1 MSDAAL
7 ESTRIRPAPDS
18 GRIRAR
24 FAALKQAGRG
34 GLVTFVTAGDPDRAT
49 SMRILEGLPA
59 AGADVIELGMPFT
72 DPMAD
77 GPAIQASSQR
87 ALKAGIKLAQ
97 IIEMVAAFRE
107 QDGDTPVVLMG
118 YYNPIYNYGVDRFL
132 ADAKKAGVDGLIV
145 VDLPP
150 EEDEELC
157 LPALAAGVNF
167 IRLATPTTDDERLPR
182 VLANTSGFVYYVS
195 ITGITGTRSAAG
207 ADVGA
212 AVERLKRHTDL
223 PVAVG
228 FGIKTPEQAA
238 EVART
243 ADAAVVGSALVE
255 QVRTNLDAEGRAT
268 GDLVGKVLDTVGALA
283 AGLRNDAKSNSQ

>member
-1 MSDAAL
+1 MSDPAL
-7 ESTRIRPAPDS
+7 QATTTRPAPDS

-24 FAALKQAGRG
+24 FAALRQAGRG

-87 ALKAGIKLAQ
+87 ALKAGIKLAE
-97 IIEMVAAFRE
+97 ILEMVAAFRGK
-107 QDGDTPVVLMG
+107 DADTPVILMG

-132 ADAKKAGVDGLIV
+132 ADAKAAGVDGLIV

-150 EEDEELC
+150 EEDQELC

-167 IRLATPTTDDERLPR
+167 IRLATPTTDDVRLPK

-195 ITGITGTRSAAG
+195 IMGITGTRSAAG
-207 ADVGA
+207 DEVRQ

-223 PVAVG
+223 PIAVG
-228 FGIKTPEQAA
+228 FGIRTPEQAA
-238 EVART
+238 EVAAV

-255 QVRTNLDAEGRAT
+255 QVRRQLDDEGRAKPE
-268 GDLVGKVLDTVGALA
+268 LVDGVLQSVSALA
-283 AGLRNDAKSNSQ
+283 KGVRGGTP

>member
-1 MSDAAL
+1 MSDPAL
-7 ESTRIRPAPDS
+7 QATASGPAPDS

-34 GLVTFVTAGDPDRAT
+34 GLVTFFTAGDPDLAT
-49 SMRILEGLPA
+49 SKRILEGLPA

-87 ALKAGIKLAQ
+87 ALKAGIKLAE
-97 IIEMVAAFRE
+97 IIELVAAFRGK
-107 QDGDTPVVLMG
+107 DADTPVILMG
-118 YYNPIYNYGVDRFL
+118 YYNPIYNYGVERFL
-132 ADAKKAGVDGLIV
+132 ADAKAAGVDGLIV

-150 EEDEELC
+150 EEDQELC

-167 IRLATPTTDDERLPR
+167 IRLATPTTDDARLPK

-195 ITGITGTRSAAG
+195 IMGITGTRSAAG
-207 ADVGA
+207 EEIRL

-223 PVAVG
+223 PIAVG
-228 FGIKTPEQAA
+228 FGITTPQQAA
-238 EVART
+238 EVAAV

-255 QVRTNLDAEGRAT
+255 QVRRQLDDQGRAKP
-268 GDLVGKVLDTVGALA
+268 GLVDAVLQSVSDL
-283 AGLRNDAKSNSQ
+283 AKGVRGGT